1 MGLNITVK
9 NILPIVLK
17 ARTLKTECEKY
28 YSSIKIFLPGERLCT
43 REGLNKSTA
52 GVPILFYDRRPNRF
66 AIGPSSFAH
75 FHIFKFSHLLF
86 FLISSR
92 FQGGYRHS
100 YHAADR
106 TFASVSYNPHG
117 ACIFRHQY
125 RLGVFGIEPV
135 GK

>member
-52 GVPILFYDRRPNRF
+52 GVPIFLKGEWPEGC
-66 AIGPSSFAH
+66 APSNHSPLP
-75 FHIFKFSHLLF
+75 FHFKFLIFNLPQIKGVNSPKWSPHPPFPAFAPPQIPF
-86 FLISSR
+86 FPPY
-92 FQGGYRHS
+92 FAVGYPRRL
-100 YHAADR
+100 A
-106 TFASVSYNPHG
+106 
-117 ACIFRHQY
+117 ACIC
-125 RLGVFGIEPV
+125 LSLTA
-135 GK
+135 